1 MECRTIAAQKV
12 RKILG
17 LKNCDAIFTKEQS
30 VWKNMTNL
38 FQGENMQIQYSILG
52 YGMIYTFMTIN
63 LQRNW
68 LKRYYPNMSKFV

>member
-12 RKILG
+12 RTILG

-52 YGMIYTFMTIN
+52 YGNDLYFHD
-63 LQRNW
+63 
-68 LKRYYPNMSKFV
+68 Y

>member
-1 MECRTIAAQKV
+1 MDCRTIAAQKV

-30 VWKNMTNL
+30 VWKNMMNL

-52 YGMIYTFMTIN
+52 YGNDLYFHD
-63 LQRNW
+63 
-68 LKRYYPNMSKFV
+68 YKFAKKLIKKILPKYE

>member
-30 VWKNMTNL
+30 VWKNMTNF

-52 YGMIYTFMTIN
+52 YGNDLYFHD
-63 LQRNW
+63 
-68 LKRYYPNMSKFV
+68 Y